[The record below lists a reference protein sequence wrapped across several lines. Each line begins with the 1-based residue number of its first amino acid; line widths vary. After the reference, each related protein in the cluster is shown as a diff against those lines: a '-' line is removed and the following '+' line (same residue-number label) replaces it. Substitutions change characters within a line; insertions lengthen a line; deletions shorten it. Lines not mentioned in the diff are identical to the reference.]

1 MIFIDTDV
9 AIALRDA
16 HPATLRLIDELP
28 DLPVISMITRI
39 ELENGVNA
47 DPSHA
52 PLRRR
57 LLDRF
62 LQTIAVQMFTDADI
76 LAYGGIVY
84 NLGHDRRTTLDR
96 LIAAQAI
103 TRDAALITRNG
114 KDFRRID
121 GLKLEEWPG
130 L

>member
-16 HPATLRLIDELP
+16 HPATLRLIDDLP

-62 LQTIAVQMFTDADI
+62 LQTIAIQMFTDADI

-103 TRDAALITRNG
+103 THDATLITRNG

-130 L
+130 I